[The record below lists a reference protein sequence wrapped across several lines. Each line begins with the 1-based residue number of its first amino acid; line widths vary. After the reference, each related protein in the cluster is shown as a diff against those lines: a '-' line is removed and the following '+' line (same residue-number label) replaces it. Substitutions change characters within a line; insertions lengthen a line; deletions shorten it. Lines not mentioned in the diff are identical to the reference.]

1 MSTQLDALTAQVA
14 ANVSVEASAVTM
26 IQGIANQIATAVAAG
41 DAAAL
46 SALATELNTSASS
59 LSAAIAANTP
69 VTATGSTATA

>member
-41 DAAAL
+41 DAEAEQRL
-46 SALATELNTSASS
+46 LPRLRRC
-59 LSAAIAANTP
+59 P
-69 VTATGSTATA
+69 VGPQC